1 MSLETEINK
10 RILHCGFK
18 HHRCKENKR
27 LGVLRTFITDDG
39 RFIEMYNERG
49 SWYSLF
55 FYGIGDPK
63 RYLPLSIDLLEKSDL
78 IDLEKFLKH
87 HFGCAFT

>member
-10 RILHCGFK
+10 RLLLCGFK

-27 LGVLRTFITDDG
+27 LGILKTFITDDG
-39 RFIEMYNERG
+39 KFIEMYKERDN
-49 SWYSLF
+49 WYSLF

-63 RYLPLSIDLLEKSDL
+63 RYLPLSVDLSEKTDL
-78 IDLEKFLKH
+78 KDLENFLTRY
-87 HFGCAFT
+87 FNFDFA